1 MFGIAGQA
9 RDQGPVPWY
18 KKACTGPGATVKLFS
33 AFKLSLQQSDK
44 SIVTV
49 SETPSTVRERALRAL
64 GQLPPFSPILNR
76 LIASLAQEDVSFAKV
91 ADLIEKDTVLAG
103 NVLRLVN
110 SALYGLRGTVNSIRH
125 AVSLLGIVKLRNATL
140 GMSVARMWA
149 QIKTPP
155 GWSMARFNHHSVGV
169 ALLSDLV
176 AQRRAVSCAE
186 GAFAAGLFHDLG
198 LLLVAM
204 GLPEEY
210 KEISLLCQQTDK
222 QPLECEFEVLGL
234 THAELSS
241 LALAAWNLPRPIQMA
256 VRYQDKPELDPSETE
271 NNELS
276 LSSILNAADGHLN
289 STGTSI
295 SLFDGKPKDGQVALE
310 SLGLGER
317 LPTVLTE
324 FEAEFTAMKR
334 YF

>member
-1 MFGIAGQA
+1 MS
-9 RDQGPVPWY
+9 DN
-18 KKACTGPGATVKLFS
+18 
-33 AFKLSLQQSDK
+33 LS
-44 SIVTV
+44 VTV
-49 SETPSTVRERALRAL
+49 SDTPSTVRERALRAL

-91 ADLIEKDTVLAG
+91 SDLIEKDTVLAG

-149 QIKTPP
+149 QVKTPP

-176 AQRRAVSCAE
+176 AQRRAVSYAE

-204 GLPEEY
+204 GLPQEY
-210 KEISLLCQQTDK
+210 KEISLLCEQSDK
-222 QPLECEFEVLGL
+222 SPLECELQVLGL

-241 LALAAWNLPRPIQMA
+241 LALASWNLPRQIQMA
-256 VRYQDKPELDPSETE
+256 VRYQDQPDLDPSEAE
-271 NNELS
+271 ANELS
-276 LSSILNAADGHLN
+276 LSTILNAADGHLN
-289 STGTSI
+289 SVGTSI
-295 SLFDGKPKDGQVALE
+295 SLFEGKPRDGQVSLE

-317 LPTVLTE
+317 LPAVLTE
-324 FEAEFTAMKR
+324 FEGEFTAMKR